1 LEGQSFLSTLSH
13 DEKRSHGVKSF
24 IKTMPDH
31 AESMSDQPENGLPN
45 NIVHIRSNDRTVFA
59 SRV

>member
-1 LEGQSFLSTLSH
+1 
-13 DEKRSHGVKSF
+13 
-24 IKTMPDH
+24 MPDH

-59 SRV
+59 SRVLDRWYESR